1 MIYSIEAVIETDED
15 VDAPIVSIGGDV
27 ADDGDIDDVDCTL
40 CEDGIVDGV
49 FDGVDV
55 DNELLESDVESVEI
69 VWRDISDDMV
79 ILDDDS
85 ICGSSEDKDVSEGEV
100 LLGDSDGGTV
110 SASVV

>member
-1 MIYSIEAVIETDED
+1 LIYCIEAVIETDED

-85 ICGSSEDKDVSEGEV
+85 ICDSSEDKDVSEGEV